1 MTRIF
6 SAVLTGLLI
15 VPGAQKTTLINAGA
29 SPILVVDEK
38 TTEALKVLTDE
49 AQHAVKHALFSIQPG
64 IAKVLPTGT
73 YSVDLGESLNAS
85 AVLMEE
91 IPEPKKK
98 PAEKKPV
105 VPKTEPIPTDTGNT
119 VDTPP
124 PAE

>member
-15 VPGAQKTTLINAGA
+15 VPGAQKTTLINAGT

-38 TTEALKVLTDE
+38 SIEALKVLTED
-49 AQHAVKHALFSIQPG
+49 AQHAVKHALYSIQPG

-73 YSVDLGESLNAS
+73 YTVDLGESLNAS

-91 IPEPKKK
+91 IPEPKK
-98 PAEKKPV
+98 PVEKKPV
-105 VPKTEPIPTDTGNT
+105 VPKTEPIPVDSGNS

-124 PAE
+124 PAV